1 MSTQEGWASAHIAAI
16 VEDGIAARQE
26 RWGTESPVQIS
37 FCIPDEASFV
47 VSFKGNGDS
56 KDIHFLVRVVESDDN
71 GELIEDED
79 EE

>member
-37 FCIPDEASFV
+37 FCTPDEASFV
-47 VSFKGNGDS
+47 VSFEGNGAS
-56 KDIHFLVRVVESDDN
+56 ENVHFLVSVTECDDN

-79 EE
+79 QE